1 MKMIF
6 STATGIVVAYTIK
19 SSLLLIE
26 DSLVKCMQELFANA
40 DNKGDGRLRAMKLD
54 LKEKG

>member
-1 MKMIF
+1 MIF